1 LNDRP
6 RQNWLAFYFALLLG
20 GVNNSNDKN
29 IGKILNINKSSM
41 TKMIYITIL
50 LALLKLYTFSYL
62 ESLEKLR
69 TLVVIAILLLVLCK
83 VKNSLTIQEFD
94 YYFMLIF
101 FSFIGSVLVSYLTL
115 IVTFSTDNI
124 LKNVKPFYRLSSLTL
139 LLLTGRFNIENKW
152 LTVIYK

>member
-1 LNDRP
+1 ME
-6 RQNWLAFYFALLLG
+6 
-20 GVNNSNDKN
+20 NNSNDKN

>member
-1 LNDRP
+1 ME
-6 RQNWLAFYFALLLG
+6 
-20 GVNNSNDKN
+20 NNSNDKN

-124 LKNVKPFYRLSSLTL
+124 LNYVKPFYRLSSLTL